1 MDSEMGGTKK
11 KISMMNQAYRAGGIP
26 EQLEDELFKRFTI
39 AKKKVKVKRQVK
51 HAVHIGLGI
60 VCSVLILFAGVQN
73 RDFRVWATE
82 IPVLGELVSIITG
95 KTYSFQEEESGI
107 RIAVPKIIGKEEI
120 HDQLNRKYLAEGQQA
135 YEEGVKEI
143 KKNGQ
148 QIDTT
153 GGYRILV
160 NDERF
165 LVIDRSIEQTIASTQ
180 TNNQF
185 DTLDKQNEVLVS
197 LPLLFKNNDYLIA
210 LSKEIEEQ
218 MKNRMEKN
226 PESTYFAL
234 EDNGSFLLKK
244 DPSFYINKEHQL
256 VIFFDKYEV
265 APGAMGTQEFVID
278 TNKIQSLL
286 ADPNYL
292 N

>member
-1 MDSEMGGTKK
+1 MGGTKK
-11 KISMMNQAYRAGGIP
+11 KISMMNQAYRAGEIP

-197 LPLLFKNNDYLIA
+197 LPLLFKNDDYLIA

-244 DPSFYINKEHQL
+244 ILVFISIKNTSWLSSLIN
-256 VIFFDKYEV
+256 
-265 APGAMGTQEFVID
+265 TR
-278 TNKIQSLL
+278 
-286 ADPNYL
+286 
-292 N
+292 

>member
-1 MDSEMGGTKK
+1 MGGAKK
-11 KISMMNQAYRAGGIP
+11 KISMMDQAYHANEIP
-26 EQLEDELFKRFTI
+26 EQLEEELFKRFMI
-39 AKKKVKVKRQVK
+39 AKKKVSVKRQVK
-51 HAVHIGLGI
+51 NVSRISLGI
-60 VCSVLILFAGVQN
+60 VCSIFILFAGVQN

-82 IPVLGELVSIITG
+82 IPILGELVSIITG
-95 KTYSFQEEESGI
+95 KTYSFQEEKSGVTI
-107 RIAVPKIIGKEEI
+107 AIPRIMGKEEI
-120 HDQLNRKYLAEGQQA
+120 HDQLNQKYLAEGQQA
-135 YEEGVKEI
+135 YEEGIKEL

-153 GGYRILV
+153 GGYHLLV

-180 TNNQF
+180 TKNQF
-185 DTLDKQNEVLVS
+185 DTLDKQNKVVLS
-197 LPLLFKNNDYLIA
+197 LPLLFKSDDYLSA

-218 MKNRMEKN
+218 MRRRIEKN

-234 EDNGSFLLKK
+234 EDNGSFLLTK
-244 DPSFYINKEHQL
+244 DPNFYINKEHQL

-265 APGAMGTQEFVID
+265 APGAMGTQEFIID
-278 TNKIQSLL
+278 TNKIKPLL
-286 ADPNYL
+286 SDPNYL

>member
-1 MDSEMGGTKK
+1 MGGTKK
-11 KISMMNQAYRAGGIP
+11 KISMTNQAYQAGEIP
-26 EQLEDELFKRFTI
+26 EQLEEELFKRFMI
-39 AKKKVKVKRQVK
+39 AKKKVRVKRQVK
-51 HAVHIGLGI
+51 NVGRVSLGI
-60 VCSVLILFAGVQN
+60 VSSILILFAGVQN

-95 KTYSFQEEESGI
+95 KTYSFQEEESGVT
-107 RIAVPKIIGKEEI
+107 IAVPRITGKAEI
-120 HDQLNRKYLAEGQQA
+120 HDQLNKKYLAEGQQA
-135 YEEGVKEI
+135 YEEGIKEI

-180 TNNQF
+180 TKNQF
-185 DTLDKQNEVLVS
+185 DTLDKQNEVVLS
-197 LPLLFKNNDYLIA
+197 LPLLFKNDDYLSA

-218 MKNRMEKN
+218 MRRRIAKN
-226 PESTYFAL
+226 PETTYFAL

-265 APGAMGTQEFVID
+265 APGAMGTQEFIID
-278 TNKIQSLL
+278 TNKIKSLL
-286 ADPNYL
+286 SDPNYL
-292 N
+292 S

>member
-1 MDSEMGGTKK
+1 MGGTKK
-11 KISMMNQAYRAGGIP
+11 KISMMNQAYQAGEIP
-26 EQLEDELFKRFTI
+26 EQLEEELFKRFVI

-51 HAVHIGLGI
+51 KASRISLGI
-60 VCSVLILFAGVQN
+60 ACSALILFASVQN

-95 KTYSFQEEESGI
+95 KTYSFQEEKAGVS
-107 RIAVPKIIGKEEI
+107 IAVPKIMGKEEI
-120 HDQLNRKYLAEGQQA
+120 HDQLNRKYLAEGQRA
-135 YEEGVKEI
+135 YEEGMKEI

-185 DTLDKQNEVLVS
+185 DTLDKQNEVIVS
-197 LPLLFKNNDYLIA
+197 LPLLFKNDDYLIA

-226 PESTYFAL
+226 PELTYFAL
-234 EDNGSFLLKK
+234 EDHGSFLLKK
-244 DPSFYINKEHQL
+244 IL
-256 VIFFDKYEV
+256 VFISIKN
-265 APGAMGTQEFVID
+265 T
-278 TNKIQSLL
+278 SLL
-286 ADPNYL
+286 SSLINTR
-292 N
+292 